1 VCGFSKACGVADEC
15 SCSQS
20 KIRGILEGFSADEI
34 ADSTE
39 EGRIRVSCEFCSKA
53 YDFDPA
59 EFAAVE

>member
-1 VCGFSKACGVADEC
+1 MPTLLLS
-15 SCSQS
+15 
-20 KIRGILEGFSADEI
+20 FSADEI

-59 EFAAVE
+59 EFAPVE